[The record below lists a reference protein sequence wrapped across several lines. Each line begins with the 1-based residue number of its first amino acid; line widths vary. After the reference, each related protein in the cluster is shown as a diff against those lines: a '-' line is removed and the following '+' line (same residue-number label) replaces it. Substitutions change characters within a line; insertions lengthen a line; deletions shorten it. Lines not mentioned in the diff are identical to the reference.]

1 MKLKRDKLG
10 NLCLVFADGDWIE
23 TKDQSPSGIRL
34 IQTGNIGDGI
44 FKARDEKSRYI
55 SEENF
60 KRLKCTEVIPGDC
73 LISRL
78 PEPVG
83 RSCIIPDIGERMI
96 TAVDCTIVRP
106 DKNKLNSKF
115 LNYFTQSID
124 YQSEVDAET
133 TGTTRK
139 RISRSRL
146 GSISIPLPPLAEQ
159 ERIIAILDQALAA
172 IDIVKTNTEKVL
184 EEVGLVFDSFL
195 SKVLENPT
203 AGWEKKTLG
212 EICKIERGSSPRP
225 IKNFVTT
232 KSDGVNWIKIGDT
245 KYVDRYIYTT
255 KEKITPEGA
264 KKSRLV
270 NVDDFILS
278 NSMSFGKPYI
288 MKTQGYIHD
297 GWFVLRLPSS
307 INKEYFW
314 YLLSSLF
321 VRSQFD
327 QLASGAIVQNV
338 SSDLVKKVILPI
350 PSLHDQEKLVSE
362 LDHIKYKIDDL
373 KKLYVEKL
381 IKLDVLKQSI
391 LQKAFSGEL

>member
-1 MKLKRDKLG
+1 MRIGWSLVKIKEVCQIFNGGTPDTSKPQYWGGVNLWITPKDLG
-10 NLCLVFADGDWIE
+10 
-23 TKDQSPSGIRL
+23 KSK
-34 IQTGNIGDGI
+34 GI
-44 FKARDEKSRYI
+44 FVSNTERKITDEGLRNSSANMLPINSVILSSRAPIGHLAINAKPI
-55 SEENF
+55 STNQGCKGLVPNNHILSKYLYYFLYFSKDLLNDLGSGTTF
-60 KRLKCTEVIPGDC
+60 KEL
-73 LISRL
+73 S
-78 PEPVG
+78 
-83 RSCIIPDIGERMI
+83 SS
-96 TAVDCTIVRP
+96 
-106 DKNKLNSKF
+106 KL
-115 LNYFTQSID
+115 
-124 YQSEVDAET
+124 SEVD
-133 TGTTRK
+133 
-139 RISRSRL
+139 
-146 GSISIPLPPLAEQ
+146 IPLPPLAEQ

-391 LQKAFSGEL
+391 LHKAFSGEL